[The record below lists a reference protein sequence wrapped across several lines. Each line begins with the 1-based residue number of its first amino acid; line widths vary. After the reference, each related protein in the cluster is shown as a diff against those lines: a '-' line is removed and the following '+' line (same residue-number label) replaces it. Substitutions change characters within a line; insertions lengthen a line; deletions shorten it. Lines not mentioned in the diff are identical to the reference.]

1 MTVRRHA
8 PSVRGRRVDDR
19 VKGNRATAKDRRTST
34 WRRLDSG
41 DCWNS
46 TKQVDANGERKDTVE
61 EIGPKTAEAKL
72 HGEDTIMGRGRLQ
85 DAAQLAEHGRL
96 QDAAQLAE
104 CGRLQDAAQL
114 AEHGR
119 LRDAAQL
126 AEHGRLQDAARLAER
141 IKQTNGLKLD
151 TRKTEAL

>member
-19 VKGNRATAKDRRTST
+19 VKGNKRPQRRTGERVHGVGWSLAT
-34 WRRLDSG
+34 GGTARSRLTQTGHGRAQLRRL
-41 DCWNS
+41 
-46 TKQVDANGERKDTVE
+46 A
-61 EIGPKTAEAKL
+61 PKTAEAKL
-72 HGEDTIMGRGRLQ
+72 HGEDAIMGRGRLQ

-104 CGRLQDAAQL
+104 HGRLQDAAQL
-114 AEHGR
+114 AE
-119 LRDAAQL
+119 
-126 AEHGRLQDAARLAER
+126 R
-141 IKQTNGLKLD
+141 IEQTNGLKLD

>member
-46 TKQVDANGERKDTVE
+46 TKQVDANGARKGTVE

-72 HGEDTIMGRGRLQ
+72 P
-85 DAAQLAEHGRL
+85 
-96 QDAAQLAE
+96 
-104 CGRLQDAAQL
+104 
-114 AEHGR
+114 
-119 LRDAAQL
+119 
-126 AEHGRLQDAARLAER
+126 
-141 IKQTNGLKLD
+141 
-151 TRKTEAL
+151 

>member
-8 PSVRGRRVDDR
+8 LSVRGRRVDDR

-46 TKQVDANGERKDTVE
+46 TKQVDANGARKDTVE

-72 HGEDTIMGRGRLQ
+72 HGEDAIMERGRLQ
-85 DAAQLAEHGRL
+85 DATQLAEHGRL

-104 CGRLQDAAQL
+104 HGGVQTRGARETAGRSLTRGARETA
-114 AEHGR
+114 GR
-119 LRDAAQL
+119 SP
-126 AEHGRLQDAARLAER
+126 
-141 IKQTNGLKLD
+141 
-151 TRKTEAL
+151 TRGAH